1 MAQRLVYPAIFD
13 PTVMINHVE
22 ITIPDIPG
30 VKVMGNNDADA
41 ADKAARMAG
50 ETLAKLN
57 DELPVPSAPWEL
69 KPKPGQTVSFI
80 VLDLD
85 EYKK

>member
-13 PTVMINHVE
+13 PTVMINRVQV
-22 ITIPDIPG
+22 TVPDVPG
-30 VKVMGNNDADA
+30 VKVMGTANDDA
-41 ADKAARMAG
+41 AQKAAEAVG
-50 ETLAKLN
+50 TKLAKSD
-57 DELPVPSAPWEL
+57 DELPVPSTPGEL
-69 KPKPGQTVSFI
+69 KTKPGQTVSFI

>member
-13 PTVMINHVE
+13 PTVMLNHVQ

-30 VKVMGNNDADA
+30 VQVMGVDNDDA
-41 ADKAARMAG
+41 VNKAAHLAG
-50 ETLAKLN
+50 ETLAKSS

-69 KPKPGQTVSFI
+69 KPKDGQSVSFI

-85 EYKK
+85 EYL

>member
-13 PTVMINHVE
+13 PTVMINRVQA
-22 ITIPDIPG
+22 TVPDVPG
-30 VKVMGNNDADA
+30 VKVMGATNDEA
-41 ADKAARMAG
+41 AQKAAEAVG
-50 ETLAKLN
+50 KKLAKSN
-57 DELPVPSAPWEL
+57 GELPVPSTPGEL
-69 KPKPGQTVSFI
+69 KRTAGQTVSFI